1 MRNPFSSKSAATDV
15 VSREVPAFDVNT
27 DARSHTR
34 LGWWVILVGVG
45 GFLVWATYAPLDKG
59 VPLSATVTVSG
70 NKKAV
75 QHLIG
80 GTVESILVKEGDAVK
95 AGDVLVRMNAV
106 QVKVNAELARGQYI
120 SARTTEARLTAERDD
135 KKAITFPPMLASLT
149 NDPRIASH
157 ISLQQQLFS
166 SRQSAIFNELAAVDE
181 NIAGLKQQNKGLEE
195 SREGKKQ
202 QLQLLKEQLSGT
214 RDLANEGFVPR
225 NRLLELER
233 TYSQLNTAISEDGS
247 SIERILRQI
256 AELKLR
262 RMQRKQEY
270 QKEVRTQLAE
280 VQKEAEGLANRLTG
294 LDYDLNNAL
303 VRSPADGV
311 VAAMNV
317 FTNGGVIAP
326 GFRMMDIVPIDEP
339 LIVDGQLPVHLV
351 DKVHPNLK
359 VELMFTAF
367 NQNLTPHIPGVVTQV
382 SADRLVDEKSGMPY
396 YALRAKVAPEGM
408 KLLAN
413 LQVRPGMPVDL
424 FIKTGERTM
433 MNYLLKPVFDHLKMS
448 MTEE

>member
-1 MRNPFSSKSAATDV
+1 MRNPFSSKPVVTDV
-15 VSREVPAFDVNT
+15 ASREVPAFDVNT
-27 DARSHTR
+27 DARTHTR

-75 QHLIG
+75 QHLNG
-80 GTVESILVKEGDAVK
+80 GTVESISVKEGDAVK
-95 AGDVLVRMNAV
+95 VGDVLVRMNAV
-106 QVKVNAELARGQYI
+106 QVRANAELARGQYI
-120 SARTTEARLTAERDD
+120 SARATEARLSAERDD
-135 KKAITFPPMLASLT
+135 KKAMEFPPALASLKS
-149 NDPRIASH
+149 DPRLSSH
-157 ISLQQQLFS
+157 ISLQQQLLS
-166 SRQSAIFNELAAVDE
+166 SRQNAISNELAAVDE
-181 NIAGLKQQNKGLEE
+181 NIAGLKQQNMGLQE

-233 TYSQLNTAISEDGS
+233 TYSQLSTAIAEDSS
-247 SIERILRQI
+247 SIERVLRQI
-256 AELKLR
+256 SELKLR

-270 QKEVRTQLAE
+270 QKEVRTQLAD
-280 VQKEAEGLANRLTG
+280 VQKEAEAIANRLTG
-294 LDYDLNNAL
+294 LDYDLSNAL
-303 VRSPADGV
+303 VKSPADGI

-317 FTNGGVIAP
+317 FTHGGVIAP

-351 DKVHPNLK
+351 DKVHPNLR

-367 NQNLTPHIPGVVTQV
+367 NQNVTPHIPGIVTQV
-382 SADRLVDEKSGMPY
+382 SADRLVDEKTGVPY

-433 MNYLLKPVFDHLKMS
+433 MNYLLKPIFDNFKMS